1 MERSRDVFVDQ
12 DIDFST
18 LIQNEQLLRGL
29 EHSGYA
35 RPSPI
40 QLQAIPLGRLGVD
53 LVAQAKSGTGK
64 TVVFGVI
71 ALESIN
77 PLIPQP
83 QALIVAP
90 TREIAIQIRDVL
102 RNLGKYIEGFQC
114 EALIGGLSTQG
125 DYTKLKN
132 SQVLVG
138 TPGRLMA
145 LLDSKRLNPKTI
157 KLMVLDEADKLMS
170 EAFQPQINFIFR
182 KLPATKQCIAFSATF
197 TDNLLESLGTLMKS
211 PQKVRLTETVP
222 TLDAILRSYEAK
234 FEAVGDVLSKIP
246 FYQAMIFVNS
256 VPRAIELSGWLT
268 EMGWKSGH
276 ISSSLSQEQ
285 RISVM
290 ENMRDFKLRVLVCS
304 DLIARGID
312 IDRVNLVVNI
322 DYPWEI
328 ETYLHR
334 VGRTGRFGKQYML
347 INPKL
352 IRFYQAKKKRCVY

>member
-222 TLDAILRSYEAK
+222 TLD
-234 FEAVGDVLSKIP
+234 
-246 FYQAMIFVNS
+246 
-256 VPRAIELSGWLT
+256 
-268 EMGWKSGH
+268 
-276 ISSSLSQEQ
+276 
-285 RISVM
+285 
-290 ENMRDFKLRVLVCS
+290 
-304 DLIARGID
+304 
-312 IDRVNLVVNI
+312 
-322 DYPWEI
+322 
-328 ETYLHR
+328 
-334 VGRTGRFGKQYML
+334 GKQ
-347 INPKL
+347 NK
-352 IRFYQAKKKRCVY
+352 

>member
-12 DIDFST
+12 DIDFGT

-71 ALESIN
+71 ALEAIN
-77 PLIPQP
+77 PLLPNP

-125 DYTKLKN
+125 DYTKLKS

-138 TPGRLMA
+138 TPGKLMA
-145 LLDSKRLNPKTI
+145 LLDSKKLNPKAI

-170 EAFQPQINFIFR
+170 EAFQPQINFIAR
-182 KLPATKQCIAFSATF
+182 KLPTTKQCIAFSATF
-197 TDNLLESLGTLMKS
+197 TDELLGSLGGLMKS
-211 PQKVRLTETVP
+211 PQKVRLTEAVP
-222 TLDAILRSYEAK
+222 TLDGKNRTYRMSIKADSSGHILEVQQYYKHVNIPKQVAQNEALATLRVYEAK
-234 FEAVGDVLSKIP
+234 FEAVGDVFSKIP

-256 VPRAIELSGWLT
+256 VPR
-268 EMGWKSGH
+268 
-276 ISSSLSQEQ
+276 
-285 RISVM
+285 
-290 ENMRDFKLRVLVCS
+290 
-304 DLIARGID
+304 
-312 IDRVNLVVNI
+312 
-322 DYPWEI
+322 
-328 ETYLHR
+328 
-334 VGRTGRFGKQYML
+334 
-347 INPKL
+347 
-352 IRFYQAKKKRCVY
+352 